1 MQTKHQEVKQWL
13 SRARNMR
20 KRLDALQESKRKAY
34 DTACSSTAPIRPDA
48 AAQVSSVQT
57 DGKMA
62 RYVYFSEEVNKQIAR
77 LEQVRSE
84 ILNAIAQVEDNTL
97 ATLLIEYYVNN
108 KTWYEVANTLKYSYY
123 EIVHRKHPTAL
134 KEIFTLLKIET
145 KCNKVQQ
152 NDKT

>member
-1 MQTKHQEVKQWL
+1 MQTKHQEVKEWL
-13 SRARNMR
+13 SRARNMQ

-34 DTACSSTAPIRPDA
+34 EIACSSTASIRPDA

-57 DGKMA
+57 DGKTA
-62 RYVYFSEEVNKQIAR
+62 RYAYFSEEADKQIER

-84 ILNAIAQVEDNTL
+84 ILNVIAQMKDNTL
-97 ATLLIEYYVNN
+97 ATLLIEYYVND

-145 KCNKVQQ
+145 KCNKAQQ

>member
-1 MQTKHQEVKQWL
+1 MNLQTKHQEVKEWL
-13 SRARNMR
+13 SRARNMQ

-34 DTACSSTAPIRPDA
+34 DIARSSTAPLRPDA
-48 AAQVSSVQT
+48 AAQTSSVQT

-97 ATLLIEYYVNN
+97 ATLLVEYYVND
-108 KTWYEVANTLKYSYY
+108 KSWYEVANLLGYSFAH
-123 EIVHRKHPTAL
+123 VTKTFHANAL
-134 KEIFTLLKIET
+134 REVATILNNP
-145 KCNKVQQ
+145 NKS
-152 NDKT
+152 